1 MSNLIISLISIA
13 LIAITAVIALF
24 AMGDTFTSGGDKADY
39 ARLQNE
45 ANQIVIATELY
56 MAENAGR
63 TPDSVSDLYTNQRYL
78 KNEFSGLTEYVQVG
92 GEDIPVEWEYGFDN
106 FVTQMVDSDQ
116 RCANVNGAA
125 GGSDDVADIPLCS
138 TGYDPKN
145 PCCTF

>member
-24 AMGDTFTSGGDKADY
+24 AMGDTFTSGGEKADY

-56 MAENAGR
+56 MAQNSGSS
-63 TPDSVSDLYTNQRYL
+63 PDSVSELYVDGAYL
-78 KNEFSGLTEYVQVG
+78 KNEFSGLSDYAQVN
-92 GEDIPVEWEYGFDN
+92 GEDVPIEWEYGFDN

-125 GGSDDVADIPLCS
+125 GGSDEIADIPLCS
-138 TGYDPKN
+138 EDYDPKN